1 MRRGELRGQDTC
13 LEAGVLHGDDAT
25 EGDLA
30 SRAAGS
36 GQDDELL
43 VQLHGNL
50 HLYDPPAGIGIL
62 HAQNLGDVDHTAS
75 AHGDDAVS
83 YTHLITDGG
92 GYLQPHPLN
101 PGFVEYE
108 RFGLDLRRKDSFPLT
123 DRTVQTY
130 YLEAAEACQIQLT
143 GIYLYLLGHQ
153 GFIKFADRTP
163 QGLSLIHI

>member
-1 MRRGELRGQDTC
+1 MSQGIHRAVDHHPPGKGGQQFRYQDRVRRGELRGQDTC

-75 AHGDDAVS
+75 AHGDDAPNGEAGNVPE
-83 YTHLITDGG
+83 DR
-92 GYLQPHPLN
+92 
-101 PGFVEYE
+101 VD
-108 RFGLDLRRKDSFPLT
+108 DL
-123 DRTVQTY
+123 
-130 YLEAAEACQIQLT
+130 
-143 GIYLYLLGHQ
+143 LLGLTQAILVLDNHRAGQ
-153 GFIKFADRTP
+153 GP
-163 QGLSLIHI
+163 PL